1 MSELSNDDLE
11 MIHSALSNA
20 VGLAATHDLA
30 SQFLAMRQQQRSS
43 ALSKQLLVALECID
57 MHFKEAEGDE

>member
-20 VGLAATHDLA
+20 AGLAATHDLA
-30 SQFLAMRQQQRSS
+30 SQFLAMRQQQRNS
-43 ALSKQLLVALECID
+43 ALSKQLQTALECID
-57 MHFKEAEGDE
+57 MHLKEAEDKE